1 MTIPARVGAPGDP
14 PFTRLRGSPR
24 RGGGRPTEP
33 AGRALSRG
41 PRLGSVA
48 ILALLAACG
57 GDGAPGVAEVDDPF
71 CRSVLP
77 KVQAYLDSTIV
88 LQGNDGRAPEKGTVV
103 VGGLG
108 EIPEGM
114 NAFATSD
121 YVASQHQQFVNLM
134 TLVAQDEALELRP
147 YLASSWELA
156 PDGRSVTFRL
166 RDDVTWHDGTPT
178 TARDVA
184 FTYRRITDPATGFPN
199 ASFWDGYVPG
209 DEGVE
214 VLDDHT
220 VRIHMRPHPE
230 PLDPWRT
237 VAILPEHLLGDVE
250 PERLPGHP
258 FGSRC
263 PVGNGPF
270 VFLEHREQ
278 DRWVFAANPGFP
290 RDLGGPPGV
299 SRYVYRVVPDA
310 NTLLLEL
317 LSGGVDV
324 LISLEPDQAGRVREA
339 PDARVLAYP
348 FRNVTFVAWNARRP
362 PLDDVRVRRAFTS
375 ALDREAMVT
384 ALLEGYGVVAHG
396 TVPPWHP
403 AYDDSAAVV
412 VHDPAAAGRLLDS
425 AGWRDRDG
433 DGMREDREGRPLRLA
448 LTVNQ
453 GNRRLARAAVVIQER
468 LRGLGVDVSVRT
480 LEWSSMVARIT
491 DAENRDFDAAIL
503 SWVTEFKLD
512 DTDLFASA
520 RIDGPFAFSGTADP
534 ELDRLL
540 DSLRL
545 PLDAPTSRRLWSRYQ
560 AELAR
565 VQPFTFLY
573 FPDRLDAVRDR
584 VRNVVMDVRGEWVN
598 LREWTVDPG

>member
-1 MTIPARVGAPGDP
+1 VV
-14 PFTRLRGSPR
+14 
-24 RGGGRPTEP
+24 
-33 AGRALSRG
+33 ALT
-41 PRLGSVA
+41 
-48 ILALLAACG
+48 LLAGCG
-57 GDGAPGVAEVDDPF
+57 EGGAPGVVQVDDPF

-77 KVQAYLDSTIV
+77 RVQVYMDSTN
-88 LQGNDGRAPEKGTVV
+88 LQHRADGDAQDWGTVV

-121 YVASQHQQFVNLM
+121 YVANQHQQFVNLM
-134 TLVAQDEALELRP
+134 TLVAFDEELELRP
-147 YLASSWELA
+147 SLARSWELA
-156 PDGRSVTFRL
+156 PDGRSVTFHL
-166 RDDVTWHDGTPT
+166 RDDVVWHDGTPT

-199 ASFWDGYVPG
+199 AAFWDGYVTG

-214 VLDDHT
+214 VLDEHT

-230 PLDPWRT
+230 PLDPWRS
-237 VAILPEHLLGDVE
+237 VAILPEHLLGDVA
-250 PERLPGHP
+250 PETLRGHP
-258 FGSRC
+258 YGSRC

-270 VFLEHREQ
+270 VFLDHREQ
-278 DRWVFAANPGFP
+278 DRWVFASNPGFP
-290 RDLGGPPGV
+290 AALGGPPAI

-324 LISLEPDQAGRVREA
+324 FISLEPDQAPRVEEA
-339 PDARVLAYP
+339 PDARLLAYP

-362 PLDDVRVRRAFTS
+362 PMDDVRVRRAFTL
-375 ALDREAMVT
+375 ALDREAMVD
-384 ALLEGYGVVAHG
+384 ALLEGYGAVAHG

-403 AYDDSAAVV
+403 VHDDSAAVLE
-412 VHDPAAAGRLLDS
+412 HDPAAAGRLLDS

-433 DGMREDREGRPLRLA
+433 DGIREDDEGRPLRLA

-453 GNRRLARAAVVIQER
+453 GNRRLARTAAVIQDR
-468 LRGLGVDVSVRT
+468 LRAVGADVSVET
-480 LEWSSMVARIT
+480 LEWSAMVARIT
-491 DAENRDFDAAIL
+491 DSENRDFDAAIL

-512 DTDLFASA
+512 DTDLFASD
-520 RIDGPFAFSGTADP
+520 RIDGPFAFSGTSDP
-534 ELDRLL
+534 GLDDLL
-540 DSLRL
+540 DSLRTTVD
-545 PLDAPTSRRLWSRYQ
+545 PAAARRLWSRYQ

-565 VQPFTFLY
+565 VQPYTFLY

-598 LREWTVDPG
+598 VRAWEVDPR

>member
-1 MTIPARVGAPGDP
+1 MPMSG
-14 PFTRLRGSPR
+14 
-24 RGGGRPTEP
+24 
-33 AGRALSRG
+33 
-41 PRLGSVA
+41 
-48 ILALLAACG
+48 CG
-57 GDGAPGVAEVDDPF
+57 EGGAPGVVQVDDPF

-77 KVQAYLDSTIV
+77 RVQAYLDSTIV
-88 LQGNDGRAPEKGTVV
+88 RQTEIDSAQYKGTVV

-134 TLVAQDEALELRP
+134 TLVAQDTELELRP
-147 YLASSWELA
+147 YLARSWELA
-156 PDGRSVTFRL
+156 PDGRSVTFHL
-166 RDDVTWHDGTPT
+166 RDDVFWHDGTPT

-199 ASFWDGYVPG
+199 AAFWDGYVTG

-220 VRIHMRPHPE
+220 VRIRMRPHPE
-230 PLDPWRT
+230 PLDPWRS
-237 VAILPEHLLGDVE
+237 VAILPEHLLGEVE
-250 PERLPGHP
+250 PDRLRAHP

-278 DRWVFAANPGFP
+278 DQWVFAANPGFP
-290 RDLGGPPGV
+290 EALGGPPAL

-324 LISLEPDQAGRVREA
+324 LISLEPDQAAQVQDA
-339 PDARVLAYP
+339 PDVRLLAYP

-362 PLDDVRVRRAFTS
+362 PLDDVRVRRALTQ
-375 ALDREAMVT
+375 ALDREAMVG
-384 ALLEGYGVVAHG
+384 ALLDGYGVVAHG

-403 AYDDSAAVV
+403 VHDDSAAVLA
-412 VHDPAAAGRLLDS
+412 HDPATAAGLLDS
-425 AGWRDRDG
+425 AGWWDRDG
-433 DGMREDREGRPLRLA
+433 DGTREDAQGRPLRVA

-453 GNRRLARAAVVIQER
+453 GNRRLARAAVIIQDR
-468 LRGLGVDVSVRT
+468 LRALGVEVSVETR
-480 LEWSSMVARIT
+480 EWSSMVSRIT
-491 DAENRDFDAAIL
+491 DPETRDFDAAIL

-512 DTDLFASA
+512 DTDLFASD
-520 RIDGPFAFSGTADP
+520 RIDGPFAFSGTVDP
-534 ELDRLL
+534 VLDRLL
-540 DSLRL
+540 DSLRVTV
-545 PLDAPTSRRLWSRYQ
+545 DPTASRRLWSRYQ
-560 AELAR
+560 TELAR
-565 VQPFTFLY
+565 VQPYTFLY

-598 LREWTVDPG
+598 LREWAVDPR